1 MVDATVDAIATVD
14 AHRARALDRG
24 YVRVASSRA
33 PSPRP
38 SSRRRLRTPR
48 NDRSIDRFE
57 RRMNP

>member
-24 YVRVASSRA
+24 YARVASTRA

-38 SSRRRLRTPR
+38 SRRRRLRTPAD
-48 NDRSIDRFE
+48 DRSIDRFE